1 MSLQQNLQ
9 KCLETWKNISH
20 LDFCLLTENNDV
32 YVTTGRK
39 RLPARDRL
47 AEFRED
53 SALCIASSSLCMYKI
68 MNRGDCIY
76 LLLVWGNGDSLATIG
91 ELAVCQIQSLM
102 EAYAEKNDKNSFM
115 QNLLL
120 GTYTEI
126 DAFNRAKKL
135 HISPSANRAVFVVET
150 RQPKNE
156 HALATIRNIFSAR
169 TRDFITALDDSSII
183 VIRELSST
191 ESYDDLEDIA
201 FMLVDMLGAEAMTQA
216 WVSYSNVAE
225 DLKQLANAYKEAR
238 TALEIGK
245 TFYAERNVFGYRRL
259 ADQIWQCKFWRTEYG
274 NADAGSDGY
283 YERKQSIHASQSDY
297 ARTRVDNHRGCHCR
311 NRPGYQCGAG
321 GGGTDVRKPVFHF

>member
-47 AEFRED
+47 AEFREG

-68 MNRGDCIY
+68 MNRGDGVY

-126 DAFNRAKKL
+126 DAFNREKNCIYRL
-135 HISPSANRAVFVVET
+135 LPVV
-150 RQPKNE
+150 
-156 HALATIRNIFSAR
+156 LF
-169 TRDFITALDDSSII
+169 L
-183 VIRELSST
+183 
-191 ESYDDLEDIA
+191 
-201 FMLVDMLGAEAMTQA
+201 
-216 WVSYSNVAE
+216 
-225 DLKQLANAYKEAR
+225 
-238 TALEIGK
+238 
-245 TFYAERNVFGYRRL
+245 
-259 ADQIWQCKFWRTEYG
+259 
-274 NADAGSDGY
+274 
-283 YERKQSIHASQSDY
+283 
-297 ARTRVDNHRGCHCR
+297 
-311 NRPGYQCGAG
+311 
-321 GGGTDVRKPVFHF
+321 

>member
-9 KCLETWKNISH
+9 KCLENWKNISC

-47 AEFRED
+47 AEFREG

-68 MNRGDCIY
+68 MDRGDCVY
-76 LLLVWGNGDSLATIG
+76 LLLVWGSGDSLATIG

-115 QNLLL
+115 QKLLL

-135 HISPSANRAVFVVET
+135 HISPSASRAVFVVET

-156 HALATIRNIFSAR
+156 HALAT
-169 TRDFITALDDSSII
+169 
-183 VIRELSST
+183 
-191 ESYDDLEDIA
+191 
-201 FMLVDMLGAEAMTQA
+201 
-216 WVSYSNVAE
+216 
-225 DLKQLANAYKEAR
+225 
-238 TALEIGK
+238 
-245 TFYAERNVFGYRRL
+245 
-259 ADQIWQCKFWRTEYG
+259 
-274 NADAGSDGY
+274 
-283 YERKQSIHASQSDY
+283 H
-297 ARTRVDNHRGCHCR
+297 
-311 NRPGYQCGAG
+311 P
-321 GGGTDVRKPVFHF
+321 